1 MWRLYSLSSVPL
13 LKDEEHHFNHLIPC
27 RNPVT
32 VHFDGLGGFQA
43 PTDEELKVADMLSA
57 FLFMGSGIMAGED
70 VVEVDGTSGQETDPL
85 RLGELRESRGVEER
99 RFRRCYAKGTTKIAK
114 RA

>member
-1 MWRLYSLSSVPL
+1 M
-13 LKDEEHHFNHLIPC
+13 LKDEERHFNRLIPC

-43 PTDEELKVADMLSA
+43 PTDEELEVADMLSV
-57 FLFMGSGIMAGED
+57 FPFMGSGIMAGED
-70 VVEVDGTSGQETDPL
+70 VVEVDGTSGQETDTL

-99 RFRRCYAKGTTKIAK
+99 RFCRLEVSEYILEYRLRGSE
-114 RA
+114 